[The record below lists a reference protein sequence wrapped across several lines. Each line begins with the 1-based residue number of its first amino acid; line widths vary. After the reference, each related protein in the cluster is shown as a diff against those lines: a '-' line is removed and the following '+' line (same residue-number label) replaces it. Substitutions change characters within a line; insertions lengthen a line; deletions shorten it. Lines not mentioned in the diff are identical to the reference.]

1 MNEYGKHRGRAQAY
15 AALDNGFKRAYSTI
29 VDANVTSLIATSL
42 LFRSARPV
50 RGFAITMFLERA
62 CRCSPRSP
70 SYAS

>member
-1 MNEYGKHRGRAQAY
+1 
-15 AALDNGFKRAYSTI
+15 
-29 VDANVTSLIATSL
+29 